1 MKSVQLVV
9 GDSREVIYLVPDYDR
24 DGDVN
29 FLVLPKNDFVSDSVT
44 DEINFYMIDGCE
56 PSGAI
61 TLTPGIDAP
70 TQRFTV
76 KWEVL

>member
-1 MKSVQLVV
+1 MKNMRLVTSKE
-9 GDSREVIYLVPDYDR
+9 SRTIELVPDYDFH
-24 DGDVN
+24 GDVN

-56 PSGAI
+56 TSGTVGA
-61 TLTPGIDAP
+61 
-70 TQRFTV
+70 V